1 MRGGEQ
7 SQHAARAVVDRNAEH
22 LRGVGAQAVPFLHL
36 VRRCTDAYNVPT
48 AGPAG
53 LTRQVGDAL
62 IVEPPDEYL
71 GGRVTEHS
79 VLWEGVDVCAD
90 VAGPESPTSRGN
102 LAGVDRGIRPV
113 ERPGPARRMVV
124 GVDENVGTG
133 VEDTVQLA
141 QSEL

>member
-7 SQHAARAVVDRNAEH
+7 SQHAAGAVVDRNTER
-22 LRGVGAQAVPFLHL
+22 LRGIGAQAVPFLHL
-36 VRRCTDAYNVPT
+36 VRRCADAYNVPT
-48 AGPAG
+48 SGPAG
-53 LTRQVGDAL
+53 LTCDVGDAL

-71 GGRVTEHS
+71 GDGVTEHS
-79 VLWEGVDVCAD
+79 MLWEGVDVCAD
-90 VAGPESPTSRGN
+90 VTGPESPTSRGD

-124 GVDENVGTG
+124 DVDENVGTG

-141 QSEL
+141 QFEL